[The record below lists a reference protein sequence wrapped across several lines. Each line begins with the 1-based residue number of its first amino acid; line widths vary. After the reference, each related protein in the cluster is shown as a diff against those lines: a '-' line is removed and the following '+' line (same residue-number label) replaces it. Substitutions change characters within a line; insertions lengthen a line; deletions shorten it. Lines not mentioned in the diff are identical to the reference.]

1 MLNNILKL
9 YLEESKFELNNIY
22 GDHMEK
28 IINIDKDYFKMFVFS
43 DIHGNYESLEALRKI
58 YTNGEYDLVV
68 FLGDSISMGPD
79 SKKCF
84 DTIKNDDIIYLMGNH
99 ELYQAKGALGYYK
112 NVEQRNHLMWVN
124 SFLSED
130 DISYMRELPLKVVL
144 NFKKKTIQFSHYLIN
159 DVHKLNNYNFVF
171 YGHDHKHSETKFKGS
186 MYVDVGS
193 SGCVKSS
200 YTYFTEVIYDNGNV
214 DFHRKK
220 AKFDREK
227 FEERMKNISYPFHKH
242 YAEKIFGINLS

>member
-1 MLNNILKL
+1 
-9 YLEESKFELNNIY
+9 
-22 GDHMEK
+22 MEK

-43 DIHGNYESLEALRKI
+43 DIHGNFESLEALRKI

-84 DTIKNDDIIYLMGNH
+84 DTIKDDDIIYLMGNH

-124 SFLSED
+124 SFLSEE
-130 DISYMRELPLKVVL
+130 DISYMRDLPLKVVL

-159 DVHKLNNYNFVF
+159 DDKMIDMKEILKGGINEHVHTLNNYNFVF
-171 YGHDHKHSETKFKGS
+171 YGHDHKHSETKFRNS
-186 MYVDVGS
+186 MYVDVGT
-193 SGCVKSS
+193 SGCVKGSC
-200 YTYFTEVIYDNGNV
+200 TYFTEIIYNNGNI
-214 DFHRKK
+214 DYQRKK
-220 AKFDREK
+220 VSFDRKK

-242 YAEKIFGINLS
+242 YAEKIFGINLQ